1 MAMHF
6 TKLQSA
12 GNDFVLVE
20 TGGGGRGW
28 HGTAAAICQRHY
40 GIGADG
46 LLLLGKS
53 SSADL
58 SMRIFNADGSEA
70 EACGNGIS
78 CLLRYAIDKGLIDN
92 NRSEVTVETAA
103 GFRTAR
109 LRWEKGQIARIQ
121 VAMGKPGFAATDI
134 PLALKPN
141 REELDIK
148 IITDYPL
155 TVDNNDLKLA
165 FVSMG
170 NPHAVY
176 FWNSPV
182 EDFPLGRLGP
192 DVERHQL
199 FPNRVNFEVAH
210 VISRGE
216 IEVRVWERGVGETL
230 ACGTG
235 ACAVA
240 VAAQLLG
247 YVDKRV
253 DIKLPGG
260 TLEVEWDGEGEVY
273 LSGPTEIVFNGV
285 WPEKQREDLTL

>member
-1 MAMHF
+1 MAMNF

-12 GNDFVLVE
+12 GNDFILVE
-20 TGGGGRGW
+20 TGDGRQDW
-28 HGTAAAICQRHY
+28 PRAAAAICHRNY

-53 SSADL
+53 STADL

-70 EACGNGIS
+70 EACGNGIR
-78 CLLRYAIDKGLIDN
+78 CLLRYAIDRGLIGKDS
-92 NRSEVTVETAA
+92 SEVAVETAA
-103 GFRTAR
+103 GQRTAR
-109 LRWEKGQIARIQ
+109 LRWEKGRIARIQ
-121 VAMGKPGFAATDI
+121 VAMGKPRFAAAEI
-134 PLALKPN
+134 PLALEPN
-141 REELDIK
+141 RDELDIK

-155 TVDNNDLKLA
+155 TVDDSDLKLA

-176 FWNSPV
+176 FWNYPV

-247 YVDKRV
+247 CADKQVDV
-253 DIKLPGG
+253 KLPGG

-273 LSGPTEIVFNGV
+273 LSGPAEIVFSGE
-285 WPEKQREDLTL
+285 WPDKQREDLT

>member
-1 MAMHF
+1 MAMNF

-12 GNDFVLVE
+12 GNDFILVE
-20 TGGGGRGW
+20 TGERRRDW
-28 HGTAAAICQRHY
+28 PRTAAAICHRHY

-53 SSADL
+53 STADL
-58 SMRIFNADGSEA
+58 GMRIFNADGLEA
-70 EACGNGIS
+70 EACGNGIR
-78 CLLRYAIDKGLIDN
+78 CLLRYAVVKGLIEKGKDK
-92 NRSEVTVETAA
+92 VTVETVA
-103 GFRTAR
+103 GMRTAR
-109 LRWEKGQIARIQ
+109 LRWEKGRIARIQ
-121 VAMGKPGFAATDI
+121 VAMGKPRFAAAEI
-134 PLALKPN
+134 PLAVAPDRDKV
-141 REELDIK
+141 DIN
-148 IITDYPL
+148 IIADYPL
-155 TVDNNDLKLA
+155 TVDDSDLKLA

-176 FWNSPV
+176 FWNYPV

-199 FPNRVNFEVAH
+199 FPSRINFEVAH
-210 VISRGE
+210 VISRRE

-247 YVDKRV
+247 YVDKQV
-253 DIKLPGG
+253 DIKQPGG
-260 TLEVEWDGEGEVY
+260 TLVVEWDGEGEVF
-273 LSGPTEIVFNGV
+273 LSGPAEIVFNGV
-285 WPEKQREDLTL
+285 WPEKQSEDLTL

>member
-1 MAMHF
+1 MAMNF

-20 TGGGGRGW
+20 TGGGRRDW
-28 HGTAAAICQRHY
+28 PRTAAAICQRHY

-53 SSADL
+53 TSADL

-70 EACGNGIS
+70 EACGNGIR

-103 GFRTAR
+103 GLRMAR
-109 LRWEKGQIARIQ
+109 LRWEKGRIARIQ
-121 VAMGKPGFAATDI
+121 VAMGKPGFNATEI
-134 PLALKPN
+134 PLALEPN

-148 IITDYPL
+148 IITGYPL
-155 TVDNNDLKLA
+155 TVDDSDLKLA

-199 FPNRVNFEVAH
+199 FSNRVNFEVAH

-230 ACGTG
+230 ACG
-235 ACAVA
+235 
-240 VAAQLLG
+240 
-247 YVDKRV
+247 
-253 DIKLPGG
+253 
-260 TLEVEWDGEGEVY
+260 EVEWDGEREVY
-273 LSGPTEIVFNGV
+273 LGGPTEIVFNGV

>member
-1 MAMHF
+1 MAMNF

-20 TGGGGRGW
+20 TGDGRRDW
-28 HGTAAAICQRHY
+28 PRTAEAICQRNY

-53 SSADL
+53 STADL

-70 EACGNGIS
+70 EACGNGIR
-78 CLLRYAIDKGLIDN
+78 CLLRYAVDKGLIDKDKG
-92 NRSEVTVETAA
+92 EVTVETAA
-103 GFRTAR
+103 GLRMAR
-109 LRWEKGQIARIQ
+109 LQRENGEVTRIQ
-121 VAMGKPGFAATDI
+121 VAMGKPGFAAAEI
-134 PLALKPN
+134 PLALEPN
-141 REELDIK
+141 REELDIN

-155 TVDNNDLKLA
+155 AVGGSDLKLA

-176 FWNSPV
+176 FWNYPV

-199 FPNRVNFEVAH
+199 FPSRVNFEVAH
-210 VISRGE
+210 VISRRE

-247 YVDKRV
+247 YTDKQV
-253 DIKLPGG
+253 EIKQPGG

-273 LSGPTEIVFNGV
+273 LSGPAEIVFNGI
-285 WPEKQREDLTL
+285 WPEKQREDLT

>member
-1 MAMHF
+1 MAMNF

-20 TGGGGRGW
+20 TGGGWRDW
-28 HGTAAAICQRHY
+28 PRTAAAICQRHY

-70 EACGNGIS
+70 EACGNGIR

-103 GFRTAR
+103 GLRMAR
-109 LRWEKGQIARIQ
+109 LRWEKGRIARIQ
-121 VAMGKPGFAATDI
+121 VAMGKPGFNATEI
-134 PLALKPN
+134 PLALEPN

-148 IITDYPL
+148 IITGYPL
-155 TVDNNDLKLA
+155 TVDDSDLKLA

-199 FPNRVNFEVAH
+199 FSNRVNFEVAH

-285 WPEKQREDLTL
+285 WLEKQREELTL

>member
-1 MAMHF
+1 MAINF

-20 TGGGGRGW
+20 AGGGRQDW
-28 HGTAAAICQRHY
+28 PRTAAAICQRNY

-53 SSADL
+53 STADL

-70 EACGNGIS
+70 EPGI
-78 CLLRYAIDKGLIDN
+78 AA
-92 NRSEVTVETAA
+92 VEIT
-103 GFRTAR
+103 
-109 LRWEKGQIARIQ
+109 
-121 VAMGKPGFAATDI
+121 
-134 PLALKPN
+134 LALETN
-141 REELDIK
+141 RDELDIK

-155 TVDNNDLKLA
+155 TVDDSDLKLA

-176 FWNSPV
+176 FWNYPV
-182 EDFPLGRLGP
+182 EDFSLGRLGP
-192 DVERHQL
+192 DIERHQL

-210 VISRGE
+210 VISRRE

-247 YVDKRV
+247 YVDKKV

-273 LSGPTEIVFNGV
+273 LSGPAEIVFSGE
-285 WPEKQREDLTL
+285 WPDKQREDLVI

>member
-1 MAMHF
+1 MAMNF

-20 TGGGGRGW
+20 AGSGQW
-28 HGTAAAICQRHY
+28 DWPGTATAVCQRNY

-53 SSADL
+53 SAADL

-70 EACGNGIS
+70 EACGNGIR
-78 CLLRYAIDKGLIDN
+78 CLLRYAVDKGLIDKDKG
-92 NRSEVTVETAA
+92 EVTVETAA
-103 GFRTAR
+103 GLRTAR
-109 LRWEKGQIARIQ
+109 LCWEKGWIAQIQ
-121 VAMGKPGFAATDI
+121 VAMGKPGFAAEEI
-134 PLALKPN
+134 PLTVKPN
-141 REELDIK
+141 REEVDIK
-148 IITDYPL
+148 LIADYPL
-155 TVDNNDLKLA
+155 TVDGNDLKLA

-176 FWNSPV
+176 FWNYPV
-182 EDFPLGRLGP
+182 EDFPMERLSP
-192 DVERHQL
+192 DIERHQL
-199 FPNRVNFEVAH
+199 FPNKVNFEVAH
-210 VISRGE
+210 VISRKE

-240 VAAQLLG
+240 VTAQLLG
-247 YVDKRV
+247 HVDKQV

-273 LSGPTEIVFNGV
+273 LSGPAEIVFSGV
-285 WPEKQREDLTL
+285 WPEKQREDLT

>member
-1 MAMHF
+1 MNMNF

-20 TGGGGRGW
+20 AGDGRQDW
-28 HGTAAAICQRHY
+28 PQTAAAVCHRHY

-53 SSADL
+53 STADL

-70 EACGNGIS
+70 EACGNGIR
-78 CLLRYAIDKGLIDN
+78 CLLRYAVDKGLIDIGKG
-92 NRSEVTVETAA
+92 EVTVETAV
-103 GFRTAR
+103 GMRTAR
-109 LRWEKGQIARIQ
+109 LQWENGEVTRIQ
-121 VAMGKPGFAATDI
+121 VAMGKPKLAAAEI
-134 PLALKPN
+134 PLVVAPN
-141 REELDIK
+141 EDILDIN
-148 IITDYPL
+148 IIADYPL
-155 TVDNNDLKLA
+155 TVDGSDLKLA

-176 FWNSPV
+176 FWNYSV
-182 EDFPLGRLGP
+182 KDFPLGRLGP

-199 FPNRVNFEVAH
+199 FPNRINFEVAH

-247 YVDKRV
+247 YVDTQV
-253 DIKLPGG
+253 DIKQPGG
-260 TLEVEWDGEGEVY
+260 ILEVEWDGEGEVY
-273 LSGPTEIVFNGV
+273 LSGPAEIVFSGV
-285 WPEKQREDLTL
+285 WPEKPSEEFAL

>member
-1 MAMHF
+1 MAMNI

-20 TGGGGRGW
+20 TGDGQRDW
-28 HGTAAAICQRHY
+28 PGTATAICQRNY

-53 SSADL
+53 STADL

-70 EACGNGIS
+70 EACGNGIR
-78 CLLRYAIDKGLIDN
+78 CLLRYAVDKGLIDKDKG
-92 NRSEVTVETAA
+92 EVTVETAA
-103 GFRTAR
+103 GMRTAR
-109 LRWEKGQIARIQ
+109 LRWEKGRIARIQ
-121 VAMGKPGFAATDI
+121 VAMGKPGFAAEEI
-134 PLALKPN
+134 PLADKPN

-148 IITDYPL
+148 LIADYSL
-155 TVDNNDLKLA
+155 TVDDSDLKLA

-170 NPHAVY
+170 NPHAVF
-176 FWNSPV
+176 FWNSGV
-182 EDFPLGRLGP
+182 EDFPLGRIGP
-192 DVERHQL
+192 DIERHQL

-210 VISRGE
+210 VISRRE

-247 YVDKRV
+247 YIDKQV
-253 DIKLPGG
+253 GIKLPGG

-273 LSGPTEIVFNGV
+273 LSGPAEIVFNGV
-285 WPEKQREDLTL
+285 WPEKQREDLT